1 MQKNQQ
7 AIKLNEAHA
16 YRGSVKMGIPTGGA
30 HVRQVAIFIP
40 ELFPQKPTL
49 SLTVYPVNGTGAMF
63 VSYDVTVINNG
74 SQTEIK
80 VTAQNTVLDQ
90 AVPDLDVWLDFLVI
104 G

>member
-1 MQKNQQ
+1 MSKNQQ

-16 YRGSVKMGIPTGGA
+16 YRGSVKMSIPIGGA
-30 HVRQVAIFIP
+30 HVRQVTIFIP

-49 SLTVYPVNGTGAMF
+49 SLTVYPLNGSGTMF
-63 VSYDVTVINNG
+63 VIYDVTVVNNG
-74 SQTEIK
+74 NETEIK